1 MVKKVIIFFIIL
13 ASAYFYKFKFIPG
26 QIGLLLAFGAC
37 FLMLLTVIIA
47 MIYDRGKYFKQNS
60 GILIG
65 LVFLSVFLGIYGAK
79 WGHNQGF
86 LLSFW
91 ASNYMYFYLFY
102 FFLHALRV
110 KPDELERLFI
120 IASII
125 FLFIYFVQYVLYP
138 NILFGSR
145 ASEERGTV
153 RIFIPGGAFAVFMY
167 YYFLQKTFTTD
178 KKIAAVYCLAMLA
191 VPILQGT
198 RSSILTLL
206 LGTLIFILINKQV
219 KSKVLATTL
228 ILISAVLVY
237 FIFQDII
244 MNLIEV
250 SKSQTSQEDDDIRVK
265 SAKFFLYEFSPT
277 ALNRWIG
284 NGEAHLAAPYGVK
297 VFFYKTNF
305 GFYQS
310 DIGIIGEYSYYGVLY
325 VICVFLILRK
335 LLITKIEPRYSY
347 IKFWAVILIFEELMG
362 GAFSR
367 PTVIMV
373 ITGALYIYDVSS
385 FELKHPEEETEEKVV
400 PA

>member
-1 MVKKVIIFFIIL
+1 
-13 ASAYFYKFKFIPG
+13 
-26 QIGLLLAFGAC
+26 
-37 FLMLLTVIIA
+37 
-47 MIYDRGKYFKQNS
+47 MIYDRGKYFNQNS

-65 LVFLSVFLGIYGAK
+65 LVFFSVFLGIYGAK

-125 FLFIYFVQYVLYP
+125 FLFIYFIQYVLYP

-145 ASEERGTV
+145 ARKKEELLGFLFLV
-153 RIFIPGGAFAVFMY
+153 EAFAAFMY

-206 LGTLIFILINKQV
+206 LGTLIFILISKQV
-219 KSKVLATTL
+219 KSKILATTL

-284 NGEAHLAAPYGVK
+284 NGEAH
-297 VFFYKTNF
+297 
-305 GFYQS
+305 
-310 DIGIIGEYSYYGVLY
+310 
-325 VICVFLILRK
+325 
-335 LLITKIEPRYSY
+335 
-347 IKFWAVILIFEELMG
+347 
-362 GAFSR
+362 
-367 PTVIMV
+367 
-373 ITGALYIYDVSS
+373 
-385 FELKHPEEETEEKVV
+385 
-400 PA
+400 